1 MTACPVCAS
10 NSTSTVAP
18 FRYQNPVFAECARAV
33 CANCGMMFASPMPTT
48 AALAAYNAS
57 YFSTAHGGQAT
68 SRLVLAFSS
77 GIARLRL
84 AFVKSFLD
92 RHQIAV
98 DRVLE
103 LGPGPGFFARGW
115 LEQSPRSIYSVVE
128 TDSSCHGS
136 LQALGARLVGA
147 SDVVPADLVVMSHV
161 LEHVSDPVAFVR
173 AATRGLRQGGALF
186 IEVPCRD
193 WEHKALDE
201 PHVLFFDKKPMQQ
214 LLTELGFGNI
224 ELSYYGR
231 AVSELRSQS
240 WLHAKLMAI
249 RGTLISWGVVAP
261 FSRSAAGLESL
272 NSPLERAM
280 VAPFCAHRESAEPA
294 WWLRAVARKL

>member
-1 MTACPVCAS
+1 
-10 NSTSTVAP
+10 
-18 FRYQNPVFAECARAV
+18 
-33 CANCGMMFASPMPTT
+33 MFASPMPTT
-48 AALAAYNAS
+48 AALSAYNAN

-68 SRLVLAFSS
+68 SRLVLAFFS

-115 LEQSPRSIYSVVE
+115 LEQSPGSIYSVVE
-128 TDSSCHGS
+128 TDSSCHES

-147 SDVVPADLVVMSHV
+147 SDVVPADLIVMSHV
-161 LEHVSDPVAFVR
+161 LEHVSDPVAFIR
-173 AATRGLRQGGALF
+173 AATRGLRQGGALS

-231 AVSELRSQS
+231 AVSELRSES

-249 RGTLISWGVVAP
+249 RGKLISWGVVAP
-261 FSRSAAGLESL
+261 FSHSAAGLESL

-280 VAPFCAHRESAEPA
+280 LAPFCAHRESTEPA
-294 WWLRAVARKL
+294 WWLRAAARKL